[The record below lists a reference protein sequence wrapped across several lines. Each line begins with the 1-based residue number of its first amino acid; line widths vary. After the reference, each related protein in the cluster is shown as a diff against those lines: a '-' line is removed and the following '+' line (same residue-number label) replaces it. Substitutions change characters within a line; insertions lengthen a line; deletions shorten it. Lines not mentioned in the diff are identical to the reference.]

1 MSAKT
6 AKPRGGVIVPMITP
20 LTDAGKLD
28 EKSLSRVVDHLLAGG
43 VDVIFVLG
51 TTGEAASLSA
61 DMRSRLVAGTVEH
74 VGGRIPVYAGIS
86 GNCLAESLAA
96 AKEYL
101 ARGAE
106 ALVAHL
112 PTYFPLNDEEQYRY
126 FKALLDGASGPL
138 ILYNIPQTT
147 NMTIPLDV
155 VERLSEHPNAA
166 GLKDS
171 SPDVARTAEL
181 LMRMGKREKFPI
193 FMGHTAFAAQGLAQG
208 AAGYVPSTGNL
219 APTLCRHL
227 YEAARAGEVDRAAKH
242 QAALNTVGRLYQGN
256 RSVGQSIAALKALM
270 SEAKLCGPAVLPPL
284 RTLDPAQRKQLLEG
298 LKAENLTLTALA
310 R

>member
-1 MSAKT
+1 
-6 AKPRGGVIVPMITP
+6 MITP
-20 LTDAGKLD
+20 FTDSGKLD
-28 EKSLSRVVDHLLAGG
+28 EKSLSRVVGHLLAGG

-61 DMRSRLVAGTVEH
+61 DMRSRLVAQTLEQ
-74 VGGRIPVYAGIS
+74 VGGRVPLYAGIS

-101 ARGAE
+101 ARGVD

-112 PTYFPLNDEEQYRY
+112 PTYFPLSDQEQYHY
-126 FKALLDGASGPL
+126 FKALLDGVAGPV

-147 NMTIPLDV
+147 NMTISLDV
-155 VERLSEHPNAA
+155 VEQLSGHPNAA

-171 SPDVARTAEL
+171 SPDPARTAEL

-193 FMGHTAFAAQGLAQG
+193 FMGHTAFAAQGLSQG
-208 AAGYVPSTGNL
+208 AVGYVPSTGNL

-227 YEAARAGEVDRAAKH
+227 YEAAQAGELDRAARH
-242 QAALNTVGRLYQGN
+242 QTALNTVGRVYQGN

-270 SEAKLCGPAVLPPL
+270 SEAKLCGPMVLPPL
-284 RTLDPAQRKQLLEG
+284 RTLDPPQRKQLLEG
-298 LKAENLTLTALA
+298 LKAENLTLTTLA